1 MRATLAALAHIVAFD
16 VAYRF
21 YVNPAFEYA
30 HYELFPSTWPQ
41 LLVTYLLALLPM
53 AVHRASTAPGAV
65 GAGIIY
71 GLCYVPAQVM
81 ALHMWQGAALELLVL
96 QLALAGSMATIL
108 WASRRGYTVGSALP
122 EGAHLPIAL
131 LTTIAVSAVVITYRD
146 NMRFVSFEDVY
157 ELRAESNEVQTGS
170 LVVYLASWLPYA
182 LLPYHIVRW
191 IFLRRWADIA
201 LGFIASVVIYMA
213 TGSKAAILTPAIIL
227 IVDRVLRAGPDFL
240 RSLLTRLAAAQAAI
254 IALIPDEG
262 VLMWVKSIVLVRI
275 LGTSGWTI
283 SVYYDYF
290 KKNGFTYYTHIGPV
304 RAVTRAYPYGEL
316 SLGQLIGLEYSGNT
330 EANFNANFWAS
341 DGFAAFGIAGV
352 PLVTAAL
359 GIVLFILNRASSGFS
374 PRFVSLWLAGF
385 WLALLNLPL
394 TTALLSA
401 GGVLIIATLLFARP
415 RMPGPRPMPL
425 EKAERK
431 DDVGAEYG
439 VRP

>member
-108 WASRRGYTVGSALP
+108 WASRRGYTQGDGLP
-122 EGAHLPIAL
+122 ERIHAPVAALTAVAL
-131 LTTIAVSAVVITYRD
+131 LFVVVTFGG
-146 NMRFVSFEDVY
+146 NMRLVSFEEVY
-157 ELRAESNEVQTGS
+157 ELRAESNEVKTGT
-170 LVVYLASWLPYA
+170 LVLYLLMWLPYA

-191 IFLRRWADIA
+191 LFLRRRSDLA
-201 LGFIASVVIYMA
+201 LGLVASVVIYMA
-213 TGSKAAILTPAIIL
+213 TASKAALLTPAIL
-227 IVDRVLRAGPDFL
+227 LVVDRIVRAGPDFL
-240 RSLLTRLAAAQAAI
+240 RALCVRLAAAQAVI
-254 IALIPDEG
+254 VTLIPDEG
-262 VLMWVKSIVLVRI
+262 LLMWIKSIVLVRV
-275 LGTSGWTI
+275 LGTSGWNI

-290 KKNGFTYYTHIGPV
+290 KTHGHTYYMHVGPLN
-304 RAVTRAYPYGEL
+304 ALFGGYPYGDTPM
-316 SLGQLIGLEYSGNT
+316 GMLIGREFTND
-330 EANFNANFWAS
+330 EQANFNAGFWAS
-341 DGFAAFGIAGV
+341 DGFAAAGLLGV
-352 PLVTAAL
+352 PIVTVAVALVLVA
-359 GIVLFILNRASSGFS
+359 LNRVASGFS
-374 PRFVSLWLAGF
+374 SRFVAVWLSGF

-394 TTALLSA
+394 TTALLS
-401 GGVLIIATLLFARP
+401 GGGLLTIVLLWGARP
-415 RMPGPRPMPL
+415 RVPRLGPALQDAPGF
-425 EKAERK
+425 ASATS
-431 DDVGAEYG
+431 GA
-439 VRP
+439 PP